1 MEELL
6 EKKNKRD
13 KGQFWR
19 FSMKKTLLLIAAAL
33 LLTAC
38 GNKDNSASTDGY
50 KDGTYHGESQVDE
63 WGGKVTT
70 DITVKD
76 GKIVEANLKNLLAD
90 GSEKDENYGK
100 AKEGATNQGLYK
112 IAQEAVKNS
121 QEYPKLLIEKGK
133 IEDVEAISGATVTF
147 KSFKE
152 AVNDALKD
160 AK

>member
-1 MEELL
+1 
-6 EKKNKRD
+6 
-13 KGQFWR
+13 
-19 FSMKKTLLLIAAAL
+19 MKKTLLLLLALSL

-38 GNKDNSASTDGY
+38 AKKPDDARADGSCSDAY
-50 KDGTYHGESQVDE
+50 KDGTYHGESQADE
-63 WGGKVTT
+63 WGGKVRP
-70 DITVKD
+70 DITIKD
-76 GKIVEANLKNLLAD
+76 GKIVEATLKNLLAD

-121 QEYPKLLIEKGK
+121 KEYPKLLIEKGK
-133 IEDVEAISGATVTF
+133 IEDVEAISGAPVTF
-147 KSFKE
+147 KSFPE

>member
-1 MEELL
+1 
-6 EKKNKRD
+6 
-13 KGQFWR
+13 
-19 FSMKKTLLLIAAAL
+19 MKKILLLLLAVSL

-38 GNKDNSASTDGY
+38 AKKTDDACTGASCADAY

-70 DITVKD
+70 DITIKD
-76 GKIVEANLKNLLAD
+76 GKIVDASLQNLLAD

-100 AKEGATNQGLYK
+100 AKEGATNPGLYK

-121 QEYPKLLIEKGK
+121 KEYPKLLIEKGK
-133 IEDVEAISGATVTF
+133 IEDVEAIAGATVTF

-152 AVNDALKD
+152 AVIDALKD

>member
-1 MEELL
+1 
-6 EKKNKRD
+6 
-13 KGQFWR
+13 
-19 FSMKKTLLLIAAAL
+19 MKKILLLLLAVSL

-38 GNKDNSASTDGY
+38 AKKTDDACTDASCTDAY

-70 DITVKD
+70 DITIKD
-76 GKIVEANLKNLLAD
+76 GKIVDASLQNLLAD

-100 AKEGATNQGLYK
+100 AKEGATNPGLYK

-121 QEYPKLLIEKGK
+121 KEYPKLLIEKGK
-133 IEDVEAISGATVTF
+133 IEDVEAIAGATVTF

-152 AVNDALKD
+152 AVIDALKD

>member
-1 MEELL
+1 
-6 EKKNKRD
+6 
-13 KGQFWR
+13 
-19 FSMKKTLLLIAAAL
+19 MKKTLLLLLALSL

-38 GNKDNSASTDGY
+38 AKKPDDARADGSGSDAY
-50 KDGTYHGESQVDE
+50 KDGTYHGESQADE

-70 DITVKD
+70 DITIKD

-121 QEYPKLLIEKGK
+121 KEYPKLLVEKGK

-147 KSFKE
+147 KSFTE

>member
-1 MEELL
+1 
-6 EKKNKRD
+6 
-13 KGQFWR
+13 
-19 FSMKKTLLLIAAAL
+19 MKKILLLLLVVVTLLF
-33 LLTAC
+33 TAC
-38 GNKDNSASTDGY
+38 AKKSDNVCTDGSCNDVY

-70 DITVKD
+70 DITIKD
-76 GKIVEANLKNLLAD
+76 GKIVEASLKNLLAD

-121 QEYPKLLIEKGK
+121 KEYPKLLIEKGK
-133 IEDVEAISGATVTF
+133 IEEVEAISGATVTF
-147 KSFKE
+147 KSFTE